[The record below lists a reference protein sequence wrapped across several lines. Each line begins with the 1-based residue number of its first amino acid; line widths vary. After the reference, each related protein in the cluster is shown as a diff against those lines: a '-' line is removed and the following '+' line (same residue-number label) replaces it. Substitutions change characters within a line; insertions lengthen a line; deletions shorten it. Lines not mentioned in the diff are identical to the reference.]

1 MQDYFADTIGNITVI
16 AGTVRIEFVR
26 IANIDS
32 ETKQPVYESSHRIVM
47 PIQGFVQSCER
58 QAALKRKLEE
68 AGLASTGAPITPP
81 TNSGVSATESLGSKG
96 RLKKT
101 KGSS

>member
-16 AGTVRIEFVR
+16 GGTVRVEFVR

-32 ETKQPVYESSHRIVM
+32 ETKQPLYESSHRIVM

-58 QAALKRKLEE
+58 QLALKRKLEE
-68 AGLASTGAPITPP
+68 AGLTPKGTSITSTKNTE
-81 TNSGVSATESLGSKG
+81 VSSTENLSSKS